1 MIEIY
6 WIEMLDGIN
15 LLLILTG
22 VIILIVAAIMIAMSF
37 GEKYEDDLS
46 LKKSGIKLLFLSLVI
61 FIICALIPNT
71 RQAYRIYGVSAT
83 INHYIKDNGEAEQL
97 PVLDKGNKVVNKWVD
112 DYEAEQ
118 SPSKSFKVVNK
129 WVDDYLEEGSVK

>member
-15 LLLILTG
+15 FLLILTG
-22 VIILIVAAIMIAMSF
+22 VIILIVAAIMIATSF
-37 GEKYEDDLS
+37 GGEDYDKKYEDVLS
-46 LKKSGIKLLFLSLVI
+46 LRKSGIKILFLSLVI

-83 INHYIKDNGEAEQL
+83 INHYIKDNEEA
-97 PVLDKGNKVVNKWVD
+97 K
-112 DYEAEQ
+112 Q
-118 SPSKSFKVVNK
+118 SPKISNKVVNK
-129 WVDDYLEEGSVK
+129 WVDDYLEEDSVK

>member
-15 LLLILTG
+15 FLLILTG
-22 VIILIVAAIMIAMSF
+22 IIILIVAAIMIATSF
-37 GEKYEDDLS
+37 GGEDYDKKYEDDLS
-46 LKKSGIKLLFLSLVI
+46 LRKSGIKILFLSLVI

-83 INHYIKDNGEAEQL
+83 IDYLKDNGEAKQL
-97 PVLDKGNKVVNKWVD
+97 PDKAVKVLNKW
-112 DYEAEQ
+112 A
-118 SPSKSFKVVNK
+118 
-129 WVDDYLEEGSVK
+129 DDYLEEDSIK

>member
-37 GEKYEDDLS
+37 GGKDYDKKYEDDLA
-46 LKKSGIKLLFLSLVI
+46 LRKSGIKLLFLSLI
-61 FIICALIPNT
+61 LFIICALIPNT
-71 RQAYRIYGVSAT
+71 EQAYRIYGVSAT
-83 INHYIKDNGEAEQL
+83 IDHYINDNEEAKQL
-97 PVLDKGNKVVNKWVD
+97 PCIEDEVVNKWVD
-112 DYEAEQ
+112 DCLKED
-118 SPSKSFKVVNK
+118 SI
-129 WVDDYLEEGSVK
+129 

>member
-22 VIILIVAAIMIAMSF
+22 VIILIAAAIMIAMSF
-37 GEKYEDDLS
+37 GKKYEDDLA
-46 LKKSGIKLLFLSLVI
+46 LRKSGIKLLFLSLI
-61 FIICALIPNT
+61 LFIICALTPNT
-71 RQAYRIYGVSAT
+71 SQAYKIYDSSAT
-83 INHYIKDNGEAEQL
+83 IDYLKDNGEAEQL

-112 DYEAEQ
+112 DY
-118 SPSKSFKVVNK
+118 
-129 WVDDYLEEGSVK
+129 LEEDSVK